1 MMKLLNAA
9 VSVWKLVARYPALSA
24 GLSQVVIL
32 IAAQVGL
39 SLTTTQ
45 LASIAGVVATI
56 FAVLVHAG
64 VIPVTKVDNVQVGI
78 KPVIQGQAS
87 VLSTPDVG
95 QVNTVPPIEVVENAI
110 VPLEGGRNP
119 FGPTK

>member
-1 MMKLLNAA
+1 MKLLNAA

-64 VIPVTKVDNVQVGI
+64 VIPVTKVDNVQVGL

-95 QVNTVPPIEVVENAI
+95 QPNVVPNVESPVTD
-110 VPLEGGRNP
+110 VPTGRSP
-119 FGPTK
+119 FGPPK